1 VFEENMLAKPDNPK
15 QRAFVISL
23 ILIGL
28 AIVGFFGLRTARA
41 FREFRGHRPGPPP
54 PFAPQHVETDVSLI
68 RDWMTVPF
76 IAKMYRVP
84 AHLLFK
90 AVDVP
95 KHGNKE
101 KSLKQLND
109 EYYPEADG
117 IVLEKVKAAVLA
129 ELENQPQPT
138 PTPPATPVTP

>member
-1 VFEENMLAKPDNPK
+1 MFNKPHNPK

-41 FREFRGHRPGPPP
+41 FREFHGHRPDPPP
-54 PFAPQHVETDVSLI
+54 PFAAQHVETDVSLI
-68 RDWMTVPF
+68 RDWMTIPF

-84 AHLLFK
+84 AHILFK
-90 AVDVP
+90 AADISE
-95 KHGNKE
+95 HGNKE

-109 EYYPEADG
+109 EYYPEAEG
-117 IVLEKVKAAVLA
+117 VVLEKIKAAI
-129 ELENQPQPT
+129 LENQPPPT
-138 PTPPATPVTP
+138 PTLPATSITP